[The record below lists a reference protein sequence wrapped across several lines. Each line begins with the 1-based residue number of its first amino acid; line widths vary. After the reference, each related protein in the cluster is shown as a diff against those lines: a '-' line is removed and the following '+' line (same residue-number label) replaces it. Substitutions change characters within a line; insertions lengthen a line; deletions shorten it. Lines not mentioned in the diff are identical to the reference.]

1 MGKKTIG
8 KKGDERKKY
17 EDDVSDRENE
27 SCTNVEDD
35 VEDKEKKRQEI
46 GVVELSAG
54 KSDVVLEDGVDEDKK
69 KKKKKKKKGCE
80 VGVELSESRI
90 PCVKESDVKGEKK
103 ENEEVLESGG
113 NDAGF
118 GDNQSKAVMDSDVH
132 RDKKKK
138 KKKNKKMDEV
148 SVNEAVTEGDVD
160 RNSIENEKD
169 KKKKKKK
176 RKIEEFV
183 EGQTNQEEQ
192 DSAETMKG
200 EKSDQRKKKKQRKR
214 EKEGGDAIVMNK
226 VTHGE
231 DKSEREQLD
240 GDIVEKVEISGKEKK
255 RKRKKHINAVGDVNS
270 EVNDK
275 NIRDNESNDASGRNI
290 EGHVVVG
297 EDSNKEKK
305 KKSKSVKDHSKGG
318 SKKVPRTKK
327 GAPSENSSQKESSKK
342 VSFSDQVEVFTL
354 SDAKNSEDGLVRGK
368 RFSREEDEIVKEAVL
383 NYIESHELGE
393 EGLNMVLHCRSHPE
407 VRNCWKEIGA
417 ALPWRPYVAV
427 YYRAHILFERA
438 ENRKWTPEEIE
449 LIRKFHEKHGSSW
462 KMLAEALGKHR
473 FHVKDTWRRI
483 RLPNRRK
490 GQWNQEEYQK
500 LFDLVN
506 MDLRMKA
513 SEERK
518 SKHGMLRDNISW
530 EAICDKL
537 ETRSGPVCCV
547 KWYDQLTSPLVV
559 EGKWRD
565 TDDYHMVIA
574 LSNLDACCIE
584 DVDWDNLLEDR
595 SGVICRKRWNQM
607 IKHLGPDRNKSFAEQ
622 VEILS
627 SRYCPDVLEAR
638 EAYNSKPAVD

>member
-35 VEDKEKKRQEI
+35 VEDKEKKRKKRQEI
-46 GVVELSAG
+46 DVVELSAG
-54 KSDVVLEDGVDEDKK
+54 KSDVVLEDGVYEDKKK

-90 PCVKESDVKGEKK
+90 QCVKESDVKGEKK

-169 KKKKKKK
+169 QKKKKK

-200 EKSDQRKKKKQRKR
+200 EKSYQRKKKKQR
-214 EKEGGDAIVMNK
+214 
-226 VTHGE
+226 
-231 DKSEREQLD
+231 
-240 GDIVEKVEISGKEKK
+240 KEKK
-255 RKRKKHINAVGDVNS
+255 RKRKKHTNAVGDVNS

-368 RFSREEDEIVKEAVL
+368 RFSREEDEIVKKAVL

-530 EAICDKL
+530 EAICDRL

-638 EAYNSKPAVD
+638 EVYNSKPAVD